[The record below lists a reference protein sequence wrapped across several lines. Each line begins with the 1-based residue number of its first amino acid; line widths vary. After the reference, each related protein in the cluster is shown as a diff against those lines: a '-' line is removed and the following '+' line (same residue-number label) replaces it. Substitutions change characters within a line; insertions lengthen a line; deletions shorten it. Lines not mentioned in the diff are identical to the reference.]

1 LKLSVYGMFFNIIPD
16 SMENGF
22 RSGFVAVVGRPNVG
36 KSTLL
41 NTIIG
46 QKVVIVSDKPQ
57 TTRNQIQCVL
67 TRDSYQIVF
76 IDTPGIHRAK
86 NKLGEYMVKTAVNA
100 FDEVDVVLLVL
111 DIADGIKGGDKR
123 IMEML
128 QGVKAPIIVAL
139 NKADRLTSEEL
150 TNEIDNFKTNFEF
163 SNYLPVSALL
173 GTNLDQL
180 ESRILEYI
188 DEGPKYYPD
197 DMITDQ
203 PERVIIAE
211 LIREK
216 ALGLLREEIP
226 HGVGVEITSISE
238 RQDQQL
244 MDIHATI
251 YVEKKSHK
259 GIVIGKGG
267 RMLKEIGK
275 RARKDIEGLLG
286 VQVYLE
292 LWIKVTED
300 WRNSPRVLKDLG
312 YQ

>member
-1 LKLSVYGMFFNIIPD
+1 
-16 SMENGF
+16 MEKGF

-46 QKVVIVSDKPQ
+46 QKIAIVSDKPQ

-67 TRDSYQIVF
+67 TRNNYQIIF

-100 FDEVDVVLLVL
+100 FDEVDVILLVL
-111 DIADGIKGGDKR
+111 DIADGIRGGDKK

-128 QGVKAPIIVAL
+128 QGVKSPIIVVL
-139 NKADRLTSEEL
+139 NKADQLTPEEL
-150 TNEIDNFKTNFEF
+150 TNEIESFKSNFNF
-163 SNYLPVSALL
+163 SNYLPVSALH
-173 GTNLDQL
+173 GRNLDQL
-180 ESRILEYI
+180 ENRILEYLE
-188 DEGPKYYPD
+188 EGPKYYPD

-226 HGVGVEITSISE
+226 HGVGVEITNISE
-238 RQDQQL
+238 REDQQL

-267 RMLKEIGK
+267 RMLKEIGQ
-275 RARKDIEGLLG
+275 RAREDIEGLLG

-292 LWIKVTED
+292 LWIKITED
-300 WRNSPRVLKDLG
+300 WRNSSRVLRNLG
-312 YQ
+312 YH

>member
-1 LKLSVYGMFFNIIPD
+1 
-16 SMENGF
+16 MEKGF
-22 RSGFVAVVGRPNVG
+22 RSGFIAVVGRPNVG

-46 QKVVIVSDKPQ
+46 QKIAIVSDKPQ

-67 TRDSYQIVF
+67 TRNNYQIIF

-100 FDEVDVVLLVL
+100 FDEVDVILLVL
-111 DIADGIKGGDKR
+111 DIADGIRGGDKK

-128 QGVKAPIIVAL
+128 QGVKSPIIVVL
-139 NKADRLTSEEL
+139 NKADQLTPEEL
-150 TNEIDNFKTNFEF
+150 TNEIESFKSNFNF
-163 SNYLPVSALL
+163 SNYLPVSALH
-173 GTNLDQL
+173 GRNLDQL
-180 ESRILEYI
+180 ENRILEYLE
-188 DEGPKYYPD
+188 EGPKYYPD

-226 HGVGVEITSISE
+226 HGVGVEITNISE
-238 RQDQQL
+238 REDQQL

-267 RMLKEIGK
+267 RMLKEIGQ
-275 RARKDIEGLLG
+275 RAREDIEGLLG

-292 LWIKVTED
+292 LWIKITED
-300 WRNSPRVLKDLG
+300 WRNSSRVLRNLG
-312 YQ
+312 YH

>member
-1 LKLSVYGMFFNIIPD
+1 
-16 SMENGF
+16 MENGF

-216 ALGLLREEIP
+216 ALGLLREEIL

>member
-1 LKLSVYGMFFNIIPD
+1 
-16 SMENGF
+16 MENGF

-100 FDEVDVVLLVL
+100 FDEVDVILLVL

>member
-1 LKLSVYGMFFNIIPD
+1 
-16 SMENGF
+16 MEKGF

-46 QKVVIVSDKPQ
+46 QKIAIVSDKPQ

-67 TRDSYQIVF
+67 TRNNYQIIF

-86 NKLGEYMVKTAVNA
+86 NNLGEYMVKTAVNA
-100 FDEVDVVLLVL
+100 FDEVDVILLVL
-111 DIADGIKGGDKR
+111 DIADGIRGGDKK

-128 QGVKAPIIVAL
+128 QGVKSPIIVVL
-139 NKADRLTSEEL
+139 NKADQLTPEEL
-150 TNEIDNFKTNFEF
+150 TNEIESFKSNFNF
-163 SNYLPVSALL
+163 SNYLPVSALH
-173 GTNLDQL
+173 GRNLDQL
-180 ESRILEYI
+180 ENRILEYLE
-188 DEGPKYYPD
+188 EGPKYYPD

-226 HGVGVEITSISE
+226 HGVGVEITNISE
-238 RQDQQL
+238 REDQQL

-267 RMLKEIGK
+267 RMLKEIGQ
-275 RARKDIEGLLG
+275 RAREDIEGLLG

-292 LWIKVTED
+292 LWIKITED
-300 WRNSPRVLKDLG
+300 WRNSSRVLRDLG
-312 YQ
+312 YH

>member
-1 LKLSVYGMFFNIIPD
+1 
-16 SMENGF
+16 
-22 RSGFVAVVGRPNVG
+22 
-36 KSTLL
+36 
-41 NTIIG
+41 
-46 QKVVIVSDKPQ
+46 
-57 TTRNQIQCVL
+57 
-67 TRDSYQIVF
+67 
-76 IDTPGIHRAK
+76 
-86 NKLGEYMVKTAVNA
+86 MVKTAVNA

>member
-1 LKLSVYGMFFNIIPD
+1 
-16 SMENGF
+16 MEKGF
-22 RSGFVAVVGRPNVG
+22 RSGFIAVVGRPNVG

-46 QKVVIVSDKPQ
+46 QKIAIVSDKPQ

-67 TRDSYQIVF
+67 TRNNYQIIF

-100 FDEVDVVLLVL
+100 FDEVDVILLVL
-111 DIADGIKGGDKR
+111 DIADGIRGGDKK

-128 QGVKAPIIVAL
+128 QGVKSPIIVVL
-139 NKADRLTSEEL
+139 NKADQLTPEEL
-150 TNEIDNFKTNFEF
+150 TYEIESFKSNFNF
-163 SNYLPVSALL
+163 SNYLPVSALH
-173 GTNLDQL
+173 GRNLDQL
-180 ESRILEYI
+180 ENRILEYLE
-188 DEGPKYYPD
+188 EGPKYYPD

-226 HGVGVEITSISE
+226 HGVGVEITNISE
-238 RQDQQL
+238 REDQQL

-267 RMLKEIGK
+267 RMLKEIGQ
-275 RARKDIEGLLG
+275 RAREDIEGLLG

-292 LWIKVTED
+292 LWIKITED
-300 WRNSPRVLKDLG
+300 WRNSSRVLRNLG
-312 YQ
+312 YH

>member
-1 LKLSVYGMFFNIIPD
+1 
-16 SMENGF
+16 MENGF

-100 FDEVDVVLLVL
+100 FDEVDVILLVL

-226 HGVGVEITSISE
+226 HGVGVGITSISE

>member
-1 LKLSVYGMFFNIIPD
+1 
-16 SMENGF
+16 MENGF

-251 YVEKKSHK
+251 YVEKNP
-259 GIVIGKGG
+259 
-267 RMLKEIGK
+267 
-275 RARKDIEGLLG
+275 
-286 VQVYLE
+286 
-292 LWIKVTED
+292 IKV
-300 WRNSPRVLKDLG
+300 
-312 YQ
+312 

>member
-1 LKLSVYGMFFNIIPD
+1 
-16 SMENGF
+16 MEKGF

-46 QKVVIVSDKPQ
+46 QKIAIVSDKPQ

-67 TRDSYQIVF
+67 TRNNYQIIF

-100 FDEVDVVLLVL
+100 FDEVDVILLVL
-111 DIADGIKGGDKR
+111 DIADGIRGGDKK

-128 QGVKAPIIVAL
+128 QGVKSPIIVVL
-139 NKADRLTSEEL
+139 NKADQLTPEEL
-150 TNEIDNFKTNFEF
+150 TNEIESFKSNFNF
-163 SNYLPVSALL
+163 SNYLPVSALH
-173 GTNLDQL
+173 GRNLDQL
-180 ESRILEYI
+180 ENRILEYLE
-188 DEGPKYYPD
+188 EGPKYYPD

-226 HGVGVEITSISE
+226 HGVGVEITNISE
-238 RQDQQL
+238 REDQQL

-267 RMLKEIGK
+267 RMLKEIGQ
-275 RARKDIEGLLG
+275 RAREDIEGLLG

-292 LWIKVTED
+292 LWIKITED
-300 WRNSPRVLKDLG
+300 WRNSSRVLRDLG
-312 YQ
+312 YH

>member
-1 LKLSVYGMFFNIIPD
+1 
-16 SMENGF
+16 MENGF

-100 FDEVDVVLLVL
+100 FDEVDMVLLVL

>member
-1 LKLSVYGMFFNIIPD
+1 
-16 SMENGF
+16 MENGF

-67 TRDSYQIVF
+67 TRNNYQIIF

-100 FDEVDVVLLVL
+100 FDEVDVILLVL
-111 DIADGIKGGDKR
+111 DIADGIRGGDKK

-128 QGVKAPIIVAL
+128 QGVKSPIIVVL
-139 NKADRLTSEEL
+139 NKADQLTPEEL
-150 TNEIDNFKTNFEF
+150 TNEIESFKSNFNF
-163 SNYLPVSALL
+163 SNYLPVSALH
-173 GTNLDQL
+173 GRNLDQL
-180 ESRILEYI
+180 ENRILEYLE
-188 DEGPKYYPD
+188 EGPKYYPD

-226 HGVGVEITSISE
+226 HGVGVEITNISE
-238 RQDQQL
+238 REDQQL

-267 RMLKEIGK
+267 RMLKEIGQ
-275 RARKDIEGLLG
+275 RAREDIEGLLG

-292 LWIKVTED
+292 LWIKITED
-300 WRNSPRVLKDLG
+300 WRNSSRVLRNLG
-312 YQ
+312 YH

>member
-1 LKLSVYGMFFNIIPD
+1 
-16 SMENGF
+16 MENGF

-188 DEGPKYYPD
+188 DEGPK
-197 DMITDQ
+197 
-203 PERVIIAE
+203 
-211 LIREK
+211 
-216 ALGLLREEIP
+216 
-226 HGVGVEITSISE
+226 
-238 RQDQQL
+238 
-244 MDIHATI
+244 
-251 YVEKKSHK
+251 
-259 GIVIGKGG
+259 
-267 RMLKEIGK
+267 
-275 RARKDIEGLLG
+275 
-286 VQVYLE
+286 
-292 LWIKVTED
+292 
-300 WRNSPRVLKDLG
+300 
-312 YQ
+312 